1 MKEMELYKIWSEQTL
16 EDKDLNEELA
26 AIAGDVDAI
35 SDRFYQ
41 ALEFGTGG
49 LRGVIGAGTNRMNIY
64 TVRQATQGIA
74 NYLNADYQS
83 PRVAI
88 SYDSRIKS
96 DVFAREAAKVF
107 AANGVK
113 VYLYDRL
120 MPTPCLSFAVRE
132 LKCQGGV
139 MITANHNPAKYNG
152 YKAYGED
159 GCQITLEVAGK
170 VLSQIGKVDIFHG
183 VKLVDFDQAIA
194 DGSISYIPEEVTEK
208 FIQQVLSQQINPGV
222 CKDSGLKVVYTPLNG
237 TGNRP
242 VREILKRIGIQ
253 DVSIVKEQEMPDGHF
268 TTCPFPNPEIAE
280 ALNLGLKKAKAE
292 KADLLLATDPDCD
305 RVGIAV
311 ADGEEFRLVT
321 GNEVGALLL
330 EYICAQRTEKGTMPV
345 NPLTV
350 KTIVTTELV
359 DKIAAKYGVEVRNVL
374 TGFKFIGE
382 QIGFLE
388 AKGEEDRYIFGFE
401 ESYGYLSGSYVR
413 DKDAV
418 DASMLICEMAAFYRK
433 QGKSIL
439 QQLNA
444 LYAEYGVFCHTQQS
458 FVCEGESGME
468 RMSNIMEQ
476 LRVAPPKKVGQYDV
490 VGTEDY
496 EKSEIVDKNSGTVTP
511 ITLPKSNVIAF
522 RLQNEARVVVRPS
535 GTEPKIKVYYTT
547 TGKTSEDAANLTKS
561 IQNDFTK
568 ILGF

>member
-1 MKEMELYKIWSEQTL
+1 MCAK
-16 EDKDLNEELA
+16 
-26 AIAGDVDAI
+26 
-35 SDRFYQ
+35 
-41 ALEFGTGG
+41 
-49 LRGVIGAGTNRMNIY
+49 NR
-64 TVRQATQGIA
+64 
-74 NYLNADYQS
+74 
-83 PRVAI
+83 
-88 SYDSRIKS
+88 
-96 DVFAREAAKVF
+96 
-107 AANGVK
+107 
-113 VYLYDRL
+113 
-120 MPTPCLSFAVRE
+120 
-132 LKCQGGV
+132 
-139 MITANHNPAKYNG
+139 
-152 YKAYGED
+152 
-159 GCQITLEVAGK
+159 
-170 VLSQIGKVDIFHG
+170 
-183 VKLVDFDQAIA
+183 
-194 DGSISYIPEEVTEK
+194 
-208 FIQQVLSQQINPGV
+208 
-222 CKDSGLKVVYTPLNG
+222 
-237 TGNRP
+237 
-242 VREILKRIGIQ
+242 
-253 DVSIVKEQEMPDGHF
+253 
-268 TTCPFPNPEIAE
+268 
-280 ALNLGLKKAKAE
+280 
-292 KADLLLATDPDCD
+292 
-305 RVGIAV
+305 
-311 ADGEEFRLVT
+311 
-321 GNEVGALLL
+321 
-330 EYICAQRTEKGTMPV
+330 KGTMPV

-458 FVCEGESGME
+458 FLSEGESGME

>member
-1 MKEMELYKIWSEQTL
+1 
-16 EDKDLNEELA
+16 
-26 AIAGDVDAI
+26 
-35 SDRFYQ
+35 
-41 ALEFGTGG
+41 
-49 LRGVIGAGTNRMNIY
+49 
-64 TVRQATQGIA
+64 
-74 NYLNADYQS
+74 
-83 PRVAI
+83 
-88 SYDSRIKS
+88 
-96 DVFAREAAKVF
+96 
-107 AANGVK
+107 
-113 VYLYDRL
+113 
-120 MPTPCLSFAVRE
+120 
-132 LKCQGGV
+132 
-139 MITANHNPAKYNG
+139 MITASHNPAKYNG

-439 QQLNA
+439 HQLNA

>member
-139 MITANHNPAKYNG
+139 MITASHNPAKYNG

-268 TTCPFPNPEIAE
+268 TTCPF
-280 ALNLGLKKAKAE
+280 
-292 KADLLLATDPDCD
+292 
-305 RVGIAV
+305 
-311 ADGEEFRLVT
+311 
-321 GNEVGALLL
+321 
-330 EYICAQRTEKGTMPV
+330 
-345 NPLTV
+345 
-350 KTIVTTELV
+350 
-359 DKIAAKYGVEVRNVL
+359 
-374 TGFKFIGE
+374 
-382 QIGFLE
+382 QI
-388 AKGEEDRYIFGFE
+388 R
-401 ESYGYLSGSYVR
+401 R
-413 DKDAV
+413 
-418 DASMLICEMAAFYRK
+418 
-433 QGKSIL
+433 
-439 QQLNA
+439 
-444 LYAEYGVFCHTQQS
+444 
-458 FVCEGESGME
+458 
-468 RMSNIMEQ
+468 
-476 LRVAPPKKVGQYDV
+476 
-490 VGTEDY
+490 
-496 EKSEIVDKNSGTVTP
+496 
-511 ITLPKSNVIAF
+511 
-522 RLQNEARVVVRPS
+522 
-535 GTEPKIKVYYTT
+535 
-547 TGKTSEDAANLTKS
+547 
-561 IQNDFTK
+561 
-568 ILGF
+568 

>member
-139 MITANHNPAKYNG
+139 MITASHNPAKYNG

-401 ESYGYLSGSYVR
+401 ESYGYLAGPYVR

-418 DASMLICEMAAFYRK
+418 IGSMLICEMAAYYRSIGSSLK
-433 QGKSIL
+433 QRMEEIYAQYGRY
-439 QQLNA
+439 LNK
-444 LYAEYGVFCHTQQS
+444 VDS
-458 FVCEGESGME
+458 FEFPGLSGMDK
-468 RMSNIMEQ
+468 MSALMQ
-476 LRVAPPKKVGQYDV
+476 GLRDKPLTEIAGHTIVKV
-490 VGTEDY
+490 TDY
-496 EKSEIVDKNSGTVTP
+496 QKPEETG
-511 ITLPKSNVIAF
+511 LPAANVLIYK
-522 RLQNEARVVVRPS
+522 LDNGETVVVRPS
-535 GTEPKIKVYYTT
+535 GTEPKIKIYYTT
-547 TGKTSEDAANLTKS
+547 LGKNLEEAEAEKEKLAEALKP
-561 IQNDFTK
+561 IMA
-568 ILGF
+568 